1 MEESGPAPDQLAPA
15 VSGLRRRVGRE
26 TYFLRQAVRRPK
38 MFKRRARRTLSP
50 KVAFLE
56 SNHHPSR
63 SLLVVGSARS
73 GTTWL
78 AEVLAD
84 SLHGR
89 LVFEPLRTETV
100 PLARPVRFGHFLDPG
115 RAPDPT
121 VAHVLDK
128 IMAGRVRT
136 RWTDEYN
143 TVRFARCRVVKEIRA
158 TNLLPWIVRRYPR
171 TPVVYLL
178 RHPVPSSWSVA
189 QLGWPD
195 KLQQFLGQESLMQ
208 GPLAPFGTVIDA
220 AAGSTDP
227 FHRFVLRWC
236 LENFVPTELLDAG
249 QAHVVFYEHL
259 VEDPRAELARLSAFL
274 RRFSPGTWNVRLEG
288 ADTFSTPSHT
298 NYRGTDVASGS
309 DRLDD
314 WVGEVS
320 APQVEAALALV
331 NAFGLDRIYGA
342 TTSPRIAPE
351 AVLGGR
357 GRTDT

>member
-1 MEESGPAPDQLAPA
+1 
-15 VSGLRRRVGRE
+15 
-26 TYFLRQAVRRPK
+26 
-38 MFKRRARRTLSP
+38 
-50 KVAFLE
+50 
-56 SNHHPSR
+56 
-63 SLLVVGSARS
+63 
-73 GTTWL
+73 
-78 AEVLAD
+78 
-84 SLHGR
+84 
-89 LVFEPLRTETV
+89 
-100 PLARPVRFGHFLDPG
+100 
-115 RAPDPT
+115 
-121 VAHVLDK
+121 
-128 IMAGRVRT
+128 MAGRIRT

-178 RHPVPSSWSVA
+178 RHPVPSAWSVA

-195 KLQQFLGQESLMQ
+195 KLQQFLGQKSLMQ
-208 GPLAPFGTVIDA
+208 GPLAPFRTMIDE
-220 AAGSTDP
+220 AAGSPDP

-259 VEDPRAELARLSAFL
+259 VEDPQAELARLSAFL

-288 ADTFSTPSHT
+288 ADNFHTPSHT
-298 NYRGTDVASGS
+298 NYRDTDVASGS

-314 WVGEVS
+314 WVGDVS

-331 NAFGLDRIYGA
+331 SAFGLDRIYGA
-342 TTSPRIAPE
+342 STRPRIAPE

-357 GRTDT
+357 GTTGT